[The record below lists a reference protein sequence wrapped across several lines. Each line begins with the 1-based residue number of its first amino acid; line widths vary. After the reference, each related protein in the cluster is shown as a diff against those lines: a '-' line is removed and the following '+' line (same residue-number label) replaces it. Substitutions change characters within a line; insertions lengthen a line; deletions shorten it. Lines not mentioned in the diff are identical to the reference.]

1 MPTGEERK
9 PLLCRLDDD
18 GQWVAIGRIEPVFD
32 ISAIPKEC
40 YGMDVSDKGVSF
52 DDFSVELSFN
62 AKVSTEIMFKIMG
75 VDVVNIIFCKDCK
88 YNHDNMNCPMYR
100 KAYAFDRRD
109 TDFCSFGVK
118 K

>member
-1 MPTGEERK
+1 MPTGEEKK
-9 PLLCRLDDD
+9 PLLCRFVD
-18 GQWVAIGRIEPVFD
+18 GKWVAVGRIEN
-32 ISAIPKEC
+32 
-40 YGMDVSDKGVSF
+40 VSDIE
-52 DDFSVELSFN
+52 VEETVGTDMSDMGISLNDKTVEMVFE
-62 AKVSTEIMFKIMG
+62 AKFAVQTIFKLMG